1 VRPHSEFAEHAILL
15 PVEDNQRRGFGLI
28 AESWGDVLRR
38 IRKYSGENWTLN
50 QCIIMHAIF
59 TDHLHGREC
68 TVGRLVETEDIPQQ
82 TVSNAVTSLRAS
94 GMITEKVHP
103 DDGRIR
109 LLSPT
114 PHALEQRNRVWSEA
128 IGLSPVPPA

>member
-1 VRPHSEFAEHAILL
+1 MG
-15 PVEDNQRRGFGLI
+15 DNQRHGFGLI

-38 IRKYSGENWTLN
+38 IRKYSGDKWTLT

-59 TDHLHGREC
+59 TDHLRGREC
-68 TVGRLVETEDIPQQ
+68 TVRHLAETEDIPQQ
-82 TVSNAVTSLRAS
+82 TVSNVITNLRAS
-94 GMITEKVHP
+94 GMITEEVHP

-114 PHALEQRNRVWSEA
+114 PHAMELRNKIWSEA
-128 IGLSPVPPA
+128 IGLSPPPD

>member
-1 VRPHSEFAEHAILL
+1 
-15 PVEDNQRRGFGLI
+15 VEDNQRHGFGLI

-38 IRKYSGENWTLN
+38 VRKYTGENWTLN

-59 TDHLHGREC
+59 SDHLHGREC
-68 TVGRLVETEDIPQQ
+68 TVRRLVENEDIPQQ

-114 PHALEQRNRVWSEA
+114 PHALEQRNRIWAEA
-128 IGLSPVPPA
+128 IGLSPPLPD

>member
-1 VRPHSEFAEHAILL
+1 
-15 PVEDNQRRGFGLI
+15 VEDNQRHDFGLI

-50 QCIIMHAIF
+50 QCVIMHIIF

-68 TVGRLVETEDIPQQ
+68 TVRRLAESEGIPQQ
-82 TVSNAVTSLRAS
+82 TVSNVITNLRAT
-94 GMITEKVHP
+94 GMIMEKVHP

-109 LLSPT
+109 LISPT
-114 PHALEQRNRVWSEA
+114 PFALEQRNKVWSEA
-128 IGLSPVPPA
+128 IGLAPVPPV

>member
-1 VRPHSEFAEHAILL
+1 M
-15 PVEDNQRRGFGLI
+15 EDNQRHGFGLI

-38 IRKYSGENWTLN
+38 IRKYSGENWTLT

-59 TDHLHGREC
+59 TDHLHGKEC
-68 TVGRLVETEDIPQQ
+68 TVRRLAETEDIPQQ
-82 TVSNAVTSLRAS
+82 TVSNVITNLRAS

-109 LLSPT
+109 LISPT
-114 PHALEQRNRVWSEA
+114 PFALEQRNKVWSEA
-128 IGLSPVPPA
+128 IGLSPSPPD

>member
-1 VRPHSEFAEHAILL
+1 M
-15 PVEDNQRRGFGLI
+15 EDNQRHGFGLI

-38 IRKYSGENWTLN
+38 VRKYTGENWTLN

-59 TDHLHGREC
+59 SDHLHGREC
-68 TVGRLVETEDIPQQ
+68 TVRRLVENEDIPQQ

-114 PHALEQRNRVWSEA
+114 PHALKQRNRIWAEA
-128 IGLSPVPPA
+128 IGLSPPSPE